1 MKNFKVTSKENGKE
15 YWISRANA
23 VVGIVYT
30 RDSNDR
36 VMFLVSKRGSG
47 CPDHVGKWSVTCGY
61 LDWGETRKEAVKR
74 ELYEELGLN
83 LEIYPNE
90 AIDHFCTID
99 DPSRD
104 VRENIVS
111 RYLIHVD
118 YIATRKKLADKEINC
133 DTVSR
138 GGEPNEVDDIKFVPA
153 EDIDSYDWAFN
164 HDQVLKEI
172 LEYLETGRKPK
183 YCEE

>member
-1 MKNFKVTSKENGKE
+1 MANYFFEIKSANLS
-15 YWISRANA
+15 IS
-23 VVGIVYT
+23 VEPFM
-30 RDSNDR
+30 SN
-36 VMFLVSKRGSG
+36 
-47 CPDHVGKWSVTCGY
+47 GY
-61 LDWGETRKEAVKR
+61 LVKNI